1 MELFREIRLK
11 IGHSILSKKTGKVK
25 RKVYYSNIS
34 RIKNIGIIW
43 DASKTE
49 DFLSLSEFHQNMNER
64 NINVTILGYYPG
76 KELPDKY
83 TALRYLSCIRR
94 KEISFFYIPLSE
106 EADSFSN
113 TMFDI
118 LIDINFEKLFP
129 LSYIS
134 ALSKASFK
142 VGLFD
147 PVTNSNTFDLMIELK
162 KPVAIKDYLT
172 NVVHYLEMINSG
184 SSVEIDK
191 SQL

>member
-49 DFLSLSEFHQNMNER
+49 DFLSLSEFHQSMNER

-113 TMFDI
+113 KMFDI